1 MKDPHP
7 IRICFFGDS
16 MVNGTGDDA
25 ALGWVGRACA
35 AARRGGRDV
44 TGYNLGIRR
53 DTSADVRAR
62 WRREAEARLPAA
74 HDGRLVFSFGANDC
88 CLGEDG
94 AVRVAPEG
102 SVTNAEAILAGALAW
117 TSVLM
122 VGPVPVVDDATARRV
137 MALDA
142 AYAALCARTGV
153 AYLPVAGMVG
163 ASGVW
168 AREVAAGDGA
178 HPNEGGYG
186 LVAEAVMQWDAWRR
200 WVELPPPRVNA

>member
-44 TGYNLGIRR
+44 TAYNLGIRR
-53 DTSADVRAR
+53 DTSADIRAR
-62 WRREAEARLPAA
+62 WRREAEARLPQG

-94 AVRVAPEG
+94 AVRVAPEAAVG
-102 SVTNAEAILAGALAW
+102 HAEAILAAALAW
-117 TSVLM
+117 KPVLM
-122 VGPVPVVDDATARRV
+122 VGPVPVVDAATAARV
-137 MALDA
+137 AALDA
-142 AYAALCARTGV
+142 AYAALCARLGV
-153 AYLPVAGMVG
+153 AYLSVAGIVA
-163 ASGVW
+163 ASAVW
-168 AREVAAGDGA
+168 RREVAAGDGA
-178 HPNEGGYG
+178 HPNEGGYA
-186 LVAEAVMQWDAWRR
+186 LLADAVMGWEAWRR
-200 WVELPPPRVNA
+200 WMDVPHPG